1 MGENAPGIL
10 TARDGAVLTVTLANE
25 RRANALTM
33 GMLDDISR
41 TLGSLDPD
49 VGVVLVT
56 GAGGKSF
63 SSGADLGEVPTP
75 DKLREIEAR
84 VGSAVDA
91 IRECPVPVIAV
102 VNGAAVGGG
111 LELAMACD
119 WRIASDTAG
128 FSMPPGRLG
137 IVYSPRGLQLFVA
150 AIGPAQAAE
159 LFLTGG
165 PINASRALELRLVNA
180 VYPGGEL
187 ADRAREAAAAV
198 AAMAPISARGTAAII
213 RALGEG
219 ALSEDG
225 REIAQAWRDRAYA
238 SADLKEGLAAFRE
251 RRAPSFSGE

>member
-1 MGENAPGIL
+1 MGEYAPGVA
-10 TARDGAVLTVTLANE
+10 TAQDGAVLTVTLANE

-41 TLGSLDPD
+41 TLGSLGAD
-49 VGVVLVT
+49 VGVVLLT
-56 GAGGKSF
+56 GAGDKSF
-63 SSGADLGEVPTP
+63 CSGADLGEVPTP
-75 DKLREIEAR
+75 EKLSGIEAR

-102 VNGAAVGGG
+102 VSGAAVGGG

-119 WRIASDTAG
+119 WRIASHAAS
-128 FSMPPGRLG
+128 FAMPPGRLG

-165 PINASRALELRLVNA
+165 PINATRALELRLVNA
-180 VYPGGEL
+180 VYPAAEL
-187 ADRAREAAAAV
+187 GDRAREAAEAV
-198 AAMAPISARGTAAII
+198 AAIAPISARGTVAII

-219 ALSEDG
+219 SLSDDG

-251 RRAPSFSGE
+251 RRAPHFSGQ